1 MNTPA
6 KVRVIF
12 TGFNWSLHV
21 TTVPFNMASGVTVTL
36 RVDVRSARGGVG
48 FAASE
53 MSVAVKIPRSS
64 GRSKG
69 SFSKNLTILNAV
81 LLHSKL
87 TPPVTVHVR
96 ITSSLG
102 HMAPRVLEVS
112 VTAPSEYQHSTIQ
125 GGEGKNYCGAVMK
138 NLVRA
143 DQNWLPKLVP
153 PCQKWSVCACCVHEY
168 CRSYWIQQQTSSA
181 QCSK

>member
-1 MNTPA
+1 MTTTIKNTPA
-6 KVRVIF
+6 RVRVVLI
-12 TGFNWSLHV
+12 GLNWSLHV

-53 MSVAVKIPRSS
+53 MSVTVKIPRSS

-87 TPPVTVHVR
+87 TPPVTVHVSV
-96 ITSSLG
+96 TSSLG
-102 HMAPRVLEVS
+102 HMAP
-112 VTAPSEYQHSTIQ
+112 
-125 GGEGKNYCGAVMK
+125 
-138 NLVRA
+138 
-143 DQNWLPKLVP
+143 
-153 PCQKWSVCACCVHEY
+153 
-168 CRSYWIQQQTSSA
+168 
-181 QCSK
+181 

>member
-1 MNTPA
+1 MYCEKHAICTGNEATITHPHLQSCTFTALINNYMMNTPA

-64 GRSKG
+64 GCSKG

-87 TPPVTVHVR
+87 TPPVTVHVSV
-96 ITSSLG
+96 TSSLG
-102 HMAPRVLEVS
+102 HMAP
-112 VTAPSEYQHSTIQ
+112 
-125 GGEGKNYCGAVMK
+125 
-138 NLVRA
+138 
-143 DQNWLPKLVP
+143 
-153 PCQKWSVCACCVHEY
+153 
-168 CRSYWIQQQTSSA
+168 
-181 QCSK
+181 